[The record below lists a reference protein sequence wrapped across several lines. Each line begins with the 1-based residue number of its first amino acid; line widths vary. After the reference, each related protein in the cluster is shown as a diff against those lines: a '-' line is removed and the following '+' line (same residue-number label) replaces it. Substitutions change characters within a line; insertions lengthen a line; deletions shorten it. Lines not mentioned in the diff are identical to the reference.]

1 MNFINM
7 NKIEVVINQIESLIN
22 VKIKQKTIL
31 IAEINELETMLNIV
45 EKIKN
50 DNSIP
55 N

>member
-1 MNFINM
+1 M

-31 IAEINELETMLNIV
+31 IAEINELEAMLNIV
-45 EKIKN
+45 EKIKI

>member
-1 MNFINM
+1 M
-7 NKIEVVINQIESLIN
+7 NKIEVAIQQIESLIN
-22 VKIKQKTIL
+22 VKIKQKAIL
-31 IAEINELETMLNIV
+31 IAEINELEAMLNIV